1 MKRGIAKHTAISLT
15 CVGLLTAGAA
25 AFAQEVPQSQ
35 DQYSRTSPEYSR
47 TSPEQSTS
55 PSTETTT
62 SSNKS
67 EHRAMKDCVARERAR
82 DSSQSE
88 SQAKKACHDAL
99 KSQKSNPD
107 YEPQPP
113 H

>member
-15 CVGLLTAGAA
+15 CVGLLTAGAV
-25 AFAQEVPQSQ
+25 AFAQEAPQSQ
-35 DQYSRTSPEYSR
+35 DQYSRPSPN
-47 TSPEQSTS
+47 QSTS
-55 PSTETTT
+55 PSSETTT

-88 SQAKKACHDAL
+88 SAAKKACHDAL

-107 YEPQPP
+107 HEPQPP